1 MRYAL
6 IIIFLFFSIDTFAQQ
21 DFKRRTK
28 LSNAVQEVSGLVIHN
43 KDSISMINDS
53 GDQAIIYTL
62 NSKGKLLSQQKISGI
77 KNRDWEALASNG
89 EDLFVGDFG
98 NNCNCRKDLK
108 IYQISKNGTIDS
120 ISFVLPD
127 QNSFSPTK
135 NWMNYD
141 LESLAYSNNTLHLFS
156 KNKVQKGNYYSKHY
170 TINLEAKKS
179 VIELRDSLLIPNLVI
194 TGAAFNNDGSECLL
208 IAYDFKKL
216 LGFIPYST
224 TRLLH
229 FSNYDHGNVYSGD
242 LKPYRIGPFF
252 ILGQYE
258 SVEWIDEKTAL
269 IASERTLFI
278 GPRMK
283 KIKLKAKK
291 VP

>member
-1 MRYAL
+1 M
-6 IIIFLFFSIDTFAQQ
+6 
-21 DFKRRTK
+21 
-28 LSNAVQEVSGLVIHN
+28 
-43 KDSISMINDS
+43 
-53 GDQAIIYTL
+53 
-62 NSKGKLLSQQKISGI
+62 
-77 KNRDWEALASNG
+77 
-89 EDLFVGDFG
+89 
-98 NNCNCRKDLK
+98 
-108 IYQISKNGTIDS
+108 
-120 ISFVLPD
+120 
-127 QNSFSPTK
+127 
-135 NWMNYD
+135 
-141 LESLAYSNNTLHLFS
+141 
-156 KNKVQKGNYYSKHY
+156 
-170 TINLEAKKS
+170 
-179 VIELRDSLLIPNLVI
+179 IPNLVI

-229 FSNYDHGNVYSGD
+229 FSNYDNGNVYSGD